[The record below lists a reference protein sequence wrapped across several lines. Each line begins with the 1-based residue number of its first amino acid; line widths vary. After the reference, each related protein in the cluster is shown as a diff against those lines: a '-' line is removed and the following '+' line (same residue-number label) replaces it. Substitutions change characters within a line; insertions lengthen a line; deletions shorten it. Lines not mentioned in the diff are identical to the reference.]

1 MTEPVEPPAS
11 EETPADAPDAEA
23 LSAFAGGEDANPLGY
38 VGAAADD
45 EDLAVDTGEDDSGD
59 DTAGDD

>member
-1 MTEPVEPPAS
+1 MTEPVETPAPES
-11 EETPADAPDAEA
+11 TPADAPDAEA
-23 LSAFAGGEDANPLGY
+23 LSAFAGDEDANPLGY

-45 EDLAVDTGEDDSGD
+45 DDLAADTGENDSGD